1 MSYAEAAKQVKR
13 QDFGQRMHPWGPMG
27 GASEILNQSLVIENK
42 KLVTFIAS
50 VINNTAGVESKRQKI
65 QLIVE
70 AAVHHLGLV
79 GMTWEEV
86 RDELR

>member
-1 MSYAEAAKQVKR
+1 M
-13 QDFGQRMHPWGPMG
+13 
-27 GASEILNQSLVIENK
+27 IENK

-65 QLIVE
+65 QLIVK